1 MSSRNVKSENVSG
14 KKRSSKT
21 EAGAPKKARISNQ
34 SSTKDEIIKEDT
46 LRIGNPFAD
55 ARSMSISQSP
65 SQNQLAPYLETSRN
79 NPVILESGSKAFV
92 RNDSVDV
99 VAAAASA
106 SPSVVSR
113 RASCSSSSSRSSVSS
128 TRDTATPR
136 LYQSPGKLIS
146 IKVVALLMT

>member
-34 SSTKDEIIKEDT
+34 SSTKDDIIKEDT
-46 LRIGNPFAD
+46 LRIGNPSAD

-92 RNDSVDV
+92 RNDSVD
-99 VAAAASA
+99 AAAASA